1 MRKFLF
7 AALVV
12 ILLIE
17 TAVPAF
23 ADKLSL
29 NPVNPGEWT
38 IWNSGGAQVGTLKS
52 LPDGGY
58 SLLTG
63 SGRYLGAILKTGE
76 LQSNIRYQRYTP
88 EEAQLYLDVLEA
100 IKSLKQQK
108 DKPTW

>member
-7 AALVV
+7 AALVI
-12 ILLIE
+12 ILLIGTVE
-17 TAVPAF
+17 PAF

-29 NPVNPGEWT
+29 KLLKPGEWT
-38 IWNSGGAQVGTLKS
+38 ILNSSGAQVGTLKS
-52 LPDGGY
+52 LPEGGY

-63 SGRYLGAILKTGE
+63 SGRYLGAILQTGE

-100 IKSLKQQK
+100 IKSLKQQIN
-108 DKPTW
+108 KPTW